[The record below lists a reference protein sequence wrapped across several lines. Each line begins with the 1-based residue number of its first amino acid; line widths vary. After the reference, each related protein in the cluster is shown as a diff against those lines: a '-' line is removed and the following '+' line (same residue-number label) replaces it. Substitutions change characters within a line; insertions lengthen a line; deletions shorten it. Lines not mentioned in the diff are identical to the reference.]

1 MSTYNNEK
9 VFNSFLKERENE
21 NTPFNLQVKPIV
33 LDFIGN
39 IEGKSFLD
47 LGCGLGHFSKDLSK
61 LGAKSI
67 VGIDNSEK
75 EILYAKQNNKSENI
89 EYQLLNAENIETLGL
104 KFDIIISNIVIDYIE
119 NIDLLLHSVHNCLNK
134 DGLFIFSQVHPLS
147 TAPKHKR
154 PWLED
159 DFCKSI
165 YQLSDYTFDGKR
177 EMNYFDGI
185 VTMYHRTFSTILN
198 LIIKNNFEIL
208 NVAEPT
214 PSENEISLY
223 PERIK
228 NLHKPS
234 FLVFKLKKR

>member
-1 MSTYNNEK
+1 MSIYNDEK
-9 VFNSFLKERENE
+9 IFNSFLKERENK
-21 NTPFNLQVKPIV
+21 NTPFNLQVKPIM

-39 IEGKSFLD
+39 VKGKSFLD
-47 LGCGLGHFSKDLSK
+47 LGCGLGHFSMELSK

-75 EILYAKQNNKSENI
+75 EILYAEQNNKLGNI
-89 EYQLLNAENIETLGL
+89 EYRVLNAENIETLNL
-104 KFDIIISNIVIDYIE
+104 KFDIITSNIVIDYIE
-119 NIDLLLHSVHNCLNK
+119 NLDSLLQSVHNCLNK

-154 PWLED
+154 TWLED

-165 YQLSDYTFDGKR
+165 YQLSDYSFEGKR
-177 EMNYFDGI
+177 EMNYFDGT

-198 LIIKNNFEIL
+198 LIIKNNFELI
-208 NVAEPT
+208 NIAEPV
-214 PSENEISLY
+214 PSQDEFLLY
-223 PERIK
+223 PERVK

-234 FLVFKLKKR
+234 FLVLKLKKR

>member
-1 MSTYNNEK
+1 MSIYNNEK
-9 VFNSFLKERENE
+9 IFNSFLKEREDK

-33 LDFIGN
+33 IDFIDK
-39 IEGKSFLD
+39 IEGKTFLD
-47 LGCGLGHFSKDLSK
+47 LGCGLGHFSKELSN

-67 VGIDNSEK
+67 VGIDVSER
-75 EILYAKQNNKSENI
+75 EILYAKQNNKLDNI
-89 EYQLLNAENIETLGL
+89 EYKVLNAENIETMGL
-104 KFDIIISNIVIDYIE
+104 KFDIIISNIVVDYIE
-119 NIDLLLHSVHNCLNK
+119 NLDLLLQSIYNCLNK
-134 DGLFIFSQVHPLS
+134 DGVFIFSQVHPLS
-147 TAPKHKR
+147 TAPIHKR

-165 YQLSDYTFDGKR
+165 YQLSDYSFEGKR

-185 VTMYHRTFSTILN
+185 VTMYHRTFSTLLK

-214 PSENEISLY
+214 PSEDELSSY
-223 PERIK
+223 PERTK